1 MYFLVVMQDRS
12 GPEGPPGLPDYMVPD
27 HNTEQWEGDDEEDD
41 GDDDADEALDAT
53 AAASDHLVVA
63 DDVRGSGTMALVPG
77 HSWLQQQRQRQQ
89 QQRQHVVRGVKLP
102 LRLNAL
108 VVESLGEVNFM
119 HPKFHDEKQ
128 IWPVGYVA
136 KRLARTPASGLREVS
151 HKVEVLEAKDGS
163 GPLFR

>member
-1 MYFLVVMQDRS
+1 
-12 GPEGPPGLPDYMVPD
+12 MVPD
-27 HNTEQWEGDDEEDD
+27 HNTELWEFDDEDDD
-41 GDDDADEALDAT
+41 GEGSPEEEAAPTADTGLQAHTST
-53 AAASDHLVVA
+53 ASN
-63 DDVRGSGTMALVPG
+63 
-77 HSWLQQQRQRQQ
+77 LQGCFQQQ
-89 QQRQHVVRGVKLP
+89 QQRQQQRSLTVRGVRLP
-102 LRLNAL
+102 LRLNTL

-136 KRLARTPASGLREVS
+136 KRLARTPASGMEEVW